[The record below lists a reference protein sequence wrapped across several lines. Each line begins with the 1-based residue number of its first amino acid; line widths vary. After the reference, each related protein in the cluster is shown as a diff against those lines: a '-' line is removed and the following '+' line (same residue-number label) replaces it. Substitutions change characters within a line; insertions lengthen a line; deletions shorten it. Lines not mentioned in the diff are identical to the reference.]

1 MPTVP
6 DSPDLVQPLKRGGR
20 MSELAAVEEVP
31 VWLQVNGR
39 PVVTWMCT
47 PDLLEELAIGW
58 LHGEGYIDS
67 IDQVHLRPCATD
79 LGFWAEVPEDRVAA
93 IQAEGRRPVLASG
106 CGAVSTFLAD
116 PATVETQPARGVPP
130 ELDQL
135 RALFKALFASG
146 ERYKDTGGIHAA
158 ALVDATAPTPL
169 ITHAEDIGRHNAV
182 DKVLGAALLARQ
194 PVQGLGLLVTGRIS
208 AELAFKASRAGLAY
222 VATPSVP
229 STLAVE
235 IARRSGMVLVGRAV
249 SGHPQHHGAA
259 GPGAA

>member
-6 DSPDLVQPLKRGGR
+6 DSTDLTQPVKRGGR
-20 MSELAAVEEVP
+20 MSEDAAVEEVP

-67 IDQVHLRPCATD
+67 IDQVRLRPCATD
-79 LGFWAEVPEDRVAA
+79 LGFWAEVPEERVLAV
-93 IQAEGRRPVLASG
+93 QAENRRPVLASG

-116 PATVETQPARGVPP
+116 PATVQSRPARGAVP
-130 ELDQL
+130 ELEQL
-135 RALFKALFASG
+135 RALFKALFAKG

-158 ALVDATAPTPL
+158 ALVDGDSQTLVA
-169 ITHAEDIGRHNAV
+169 HAEDIGRHNAV
-182 DKVLGAALLARQ
+182 DKSLGAALLARR
-194 PVQGLGLLVTGRIS
+194 PVEGMGLLVTGRIS
-208 AELAFKASRAGLAY
+208 AELAFKAARAGLAW

-235 IARRSGMVLVGRAV
+235 IARRSGMILVGRAV
-249 SGHPQHHGAA
+249 SGHPQHHGAR
-259 GPGAA
+259 